1 MAAAEPLLAL
11 LGRLLTAVLAI
22 ERSRDRAAKA
32 LLLEELST
40 ESDRDTGLPNR
51 RAWHRLIAHAQARY
65 ARLADPTVI
74 AVLRLDELWAFDDDG
89 RAAYV
94 RDTATAVRRAVRDG
108 DIIARIDE
116 DELGLLLPDCNEADA
131 ETVIARIHTELRFAG
146 TAASVGWTAVT
157 PDRGL
162 PALVADAENR
172 REPSAPVPHRPE

>member
-32 LLLEELST
+32 LLLEELSA
-40 ESDRDTGLPNR
+40 ESDLDTGLPNR
-51 RAWHRLIAHAQARY
+51 RAWQRLIAHAQARY

-74 AVLRLDELWAFDDDG
+74 AVLRLDELWAVDDSG

-94 RDTATAVRRAVRDG
+94 RNTANAVRHAVRDG

-131 ETVIARIHTELRFAG
+131 ETVIARIHTELRLAG
-146 TAASVGWTAVT
+146 SAASIGWTAVT
-157 PDRGL
+157 PGRGL
-162 PALVADAENR
+162 PAMVADAQSR
-172 REPSAPVPHRPE
+172 RLPPSPVPHHPE